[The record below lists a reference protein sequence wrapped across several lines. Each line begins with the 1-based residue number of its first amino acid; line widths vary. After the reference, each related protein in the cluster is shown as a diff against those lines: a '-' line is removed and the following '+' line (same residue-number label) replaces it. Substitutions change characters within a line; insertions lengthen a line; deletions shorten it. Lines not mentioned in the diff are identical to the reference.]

1 MNPVFGILL
10 SAAFFHTAVTRNDM
24 IGTAVV
30 IAGMA
35 LSMRWKAP
43 GGRAR

>member
-1 MNPVFGILL
+1 M
-10 SAAFFHTAVTRNDM
+10 TASRPPWREPMLWLVV
-24 IGTAVV
+24 GLPAAVV